1 MSDILLTE
9 KDLAARFKVTTR
21 TLKYWR
27 AAGRMPESIDLGGNT
42 IRYRLDDVRAYE
54 ARHTTGGA
62 IPLDAR
68 RAMQR
73 AADVLNI
80 ITTWAIDPGARDKIG
95 AVRDELTELVSR
107 PADKLKAAE

>member
-9 KDLAARFKVTTR
+9 KDLAARFQVTTR

-42 IRYRLDDVRAYE
+42 IRYRLADVLDYE
-54 ARHTTGGA
+54 ERNTTGGA
-62 IPLDAR
+62 IPCDAR
-68 RAMQR
+68 RAMLR

-80 ITTWAIDPGARDKIG
+80 ITTWSIDAGARDKIG
-95 AVRDELTELVSR
+95 AVRDELKALAAR
-107 PADKLKAAE
+107 PAGKSRATE